1 MIEYM
6 IGEVVDKKKDYIVLL
21 VNNIAYKVFTSKE
34 TMESD
39 IYDGEVKIY
48 MNLVV
53 REDDMSLYGFSN
65 RYEVDFFNLIT
76 TVNGVGPKTA
86 IGILSEQKVV
96 DLQKAIVT
104 NDEKALM
111 KAPGIGKKTAQ
122 RIILE
127 LKDKVSK
134 GSEFEDL
141 ANVVSVVSVGSNLN
155 EAIEA
160 LTSLGYNKYEITSI
174 AKGLDETME
183 VEDLI
188 KELLKRLSK

>member
-1 MIEYM
+1 MFEYM
-6 IGEVVDKKKDYIVLL
+6 IGEVVEKKKDYIVLL

-53 REDDMSLYGFSN
+53 REDDMSLFGFAN
-65 RYEVDFFNLIT
+65 RYELDFFNLIT

-86 IGILSEQKVV
+86 IGILSEQRVS
-96 DLQKAIVT
+96 DLQKAIVA

-127 LKDKVSK
+127 LKDKVSN
-134 GSEFEDL
+134 GSEFEDV
-141 ANVVSVVSVGSNLN
+141 ASITSASSNLS

-160 LTSLGYNKYEITSI
+160 MTSLGYNKYEITSI
-174 AKGLDETME
+174 AKGLDENMR

-188 KELLKRLSK
+188 KELLKKLSK

>member
-1 MIEYM
+1 MFEYM

-39 IYDGEVKIY
+39 IYDGEVKIF

-53 REDDMSLYGFSN
+53 REDDMSLYGFVN
-65 RYEVDFFNLIT
+65 RYEVYFFNLIT

>member
-1 MIEYM
+1 MFEYM
-6 IGEVVDKKKDYIVLL
+6 IGEVVDKQKDYIVLL

-53 REDDMSLYGFSN
+53 REDDLSLYGFVN

-86 IGILSEQKVV
+86 IGILSEQKVI

-134 GSEFEDL
+134 GTEFEDL
-141 ANVVSVVSVGSNLN
+141 ANVVISDSNLS

-160 LTSLGYNKYEITSI
+160 LTSLGYNRYEITKI
-174 AKGLDETME
+174 AKGLDESMS

>member
-1 MIEYM
+1 MFEYM

-53 REDDMSLYGFSN
+53 REDDMSLYGFVN

-127 LKDKVSK
+127 LKEKVSK
-134 GSEFEDL
+134 GSEFEDI
-141 ANVVSVVSVGSNLN
+141 ANVVSVGSNLN

>member
-1 MIEYM
+1 MFEYM

-53 REDDMSLYGFSN
+53 REDDMSLYGFAN

-134 GSEFEDL
+134 GNEFEDL
-141 ANVVSVVSVGSNLN
+141 ANVVSVGSNLN

>member
-1 MIEYM
+1 MFEYM
-6 IGEVVDKKKDYIVLL
+6 IGQVVDKKNDYIVLL

-34 TMESD
+34 TMDSD
-39 IYDGEVKIY
+39 IYEGEVKIY

-53 REDDMSLYGFSN
+53 REDDMSLYGFVN

-86 IGILSEQKVV
+86 IGILSEQKVS

-127 LKDKVSK
+127 LKEKVSK
-134 GSEFEDL
+134 DSEFENI
-141 ANVVSVVSVGSNLN
+141 ASTVSTGSNLS

-174 AKGLDETME
+174 AKGLDETMS

>member
-1 MIEYM
+1 MFEYM

-53 REDDMSLYGFSN
+53 REDDMSLYGFAN

-86 IGILSEQKVV
+86 IGILSEQNVV

-141 ANVVSVVSVGSNLN
+141 ANVVSVDSNLN

>member
-1 MIEYM
+1 MFEYM
-6 IGEVVDKKKDYIVLL
+6 IGEVVDKQKDYIVLL

-53 REDDMSLYGFSN
+53 REDDLSLYGFVN

-86 IGILSEQKVV
+86 IGILSEQKVI

-134 GSEFEDL
+134 GTEFEDL
-141 ANVVSVVSVGSNLN
+141 ANVVISDSNLS

-160 LTSLGYNKYEITSI
+160 LTSLGYNKYEITKI
-174 AKGLDETME
+174 AKGLDESMS

>member
-1 MIEYM
+1 MFEYM

-39 IYDGEVKIY
+39 IYDGEVKIF

-53 REDDMSLYGFSN
+53 REDDMSLYGFVN

>member
-1 MIEYM
+1 MFEYM
-6 IGEVVDKKKDYIVLL
+6 IGQVVDKKKDYIVLL

-34 TMESD
+34 TMDSD
-39 IYDGEVKIY
+39 IYEGEVKIY

-53 REDDMSLYGFSN
+53 REDDMSLYGFAN

-86 IGILSEQKVV
+86 IGILSEQRVS

-127 LKDKVSK
+127 LKEKVSK
-134 GSEFEDL
+134 DSEFENI
-141 ANVVSVVSVGSNLN
+141 ASTVSTGSNLS

-174 AKGLDETME
+174 AKGLDETMS

>member
-1 MIEYM
+1 MFEYM

-53 REDDMSLYGFSN
+53 REDDMSLYGFAN
-65 RYEVDFFNLIT
+65 RYELDFFSLIT

-86 IGILSEQKVV
+86 IGILSEQKVI

-134 GSEFEDL
+134 GSEFEDI
-141 ANVVSVVSVGSNLN
+141 ASVVSVGSNLN

-160 LTSLGYNKYEITSI
+160 LCSLGYNKYEITSI
-174 AKGLDETME
+174 AQGLDETME

>member
-1 MIEYM
+1 MFEYM
-6 IGEVVDKKKDYIVLL
+6 IGQVVEMNKDYIVLL

-53 REDDMSLYGFSN
+53 REDDMSLYGFAN

-86 IGILSEQKVV
+86 IGILSEQKVI
-96 DLQKAIVT
+96 DLQKAILT

-141 ANVVSVVSVGSNLN
+141 ENVVITGSNLN

-174 AKGLDETME
+174 AKGLDDTME

>member
-1 MIEYM
+1 MFEYM
-6 IGEVVDKKKDYIVLL
+6 IGQVVDKKKDYIVLL

-53 REDDMSLYGFSN
+53 REDDMSLYGFAN
-65 RYEVDFFNLIT
+65 RYELDFFNLIT

-141 ANVVSVVSVGSNLN
+141 TNVVSVGSNLN

>member
-1 MIEYM
+1 MFEYM

-53 REDDMSLYGFSN
+53 REDDMSLYGFAN

-141 ANVVSVVSVGSNLN
+141 VNVVSVGSNLN

>member
-1 MIEYM
+1 MFEYM
-6 IGEVVDKKKDYIVLL
+6 IGQVVDKKKDYIVLL

-34 TMESD
+34 TMDSD
-39 IYDGEVKIY
+39 IYEGEVKIY

-53 REDDMSLYGFSN
+53 REDDMSLYGFVN

-86 IGILSEQKVV
+86 IGILSEQKVS

-127 LKDKVSK
+127 LKEKVSK
-134 GSEFEDL
+134 DSEFENI
-141 ANVVSVVSVGSNLN
+141 ASTVSTGSNLS

-174 AKGLDETME
+174 AKGLDETMS

>member
-1 MIEYM
+1 MFEYM
-6 IGEVVDKKKDYIVLL
+6 IGQVVDKKKDYIVLL

-34 TMESD
+34 TMDSD
-39 IYDGEVKIY
+39 IYEGEVKIY

-53 REDDMSLYGFSN
+53 REDDMSLYGFAN

-86 IGILSEQKVV
+86 IGILSEQKVS

-127 LKDKVSK
+127 LKEKVSK
-134 GSEFEDL
+134 DSEFENI
-141 ANVVSVVSVGSNLN
+141 ASTVSTGSNLS

-174 AKGLDETME
+174 AKGLDETMS

>member
-1 MIEYM
+1 MFEYM

-53 REDDMSLYGFSN
+53 REDDMSLYGFAN

-134 GSEFEDL
+134 GSEFEGL
-141 ANVVSVVSVGSNLN
+141 ANVVSVGSNLN

>member
-1 MIEYM
+1 MFEYM
-6 IGEVVDKKKDYIVLL
+6 IGQVVDKKNDYIVLL

-53 REDDMSLYGFSN
+53 REDDMSLYGFAN

-141 ANVVSVVSVGSNLN
+141 ANVVSVCSNLN